1 MKQERKDSM
10 AETGVGYQ
18 VSDDCSIES
27 KDDWKTRQEK
37 EYAALFEKFSYFCH
51 GGCPFCNEKNC
62 PFIIFEKIKNGVK
75 L

>member
-1 MKQERKDSM
+1 M

-18 VSDDCSIES
+18 VSEDCSIES
-27 KDDWKTRQEK
+27 KDDWKTRQNK
-37 EYAALFEKFSYFCH
+37 EYTALYDKFAWNCNAGCGFCV
-51 GGCPFCNEKNC
+51 EQKC

>member
-1 MKQERKDSM
+1 M

-37 EYAALFEKFSYFCH
+37 EYSTLFKKLQPECKLFCMA
-51 GGCPFCNEKNC
+51 CSESRCA
-62 PFIIFEKIKNGVK
+62 FIIFEKIRNGVK

>member
-1 MKQERKDSM
+1 M

-37 EYAALFEKFSYFCH
+37 EYSTLFEKLEAECQI
-51 GGCPFCNEKNC
+51 GCYHSCNEKDC
-62 PFIIFEKIKNGVK
+62 PLIIFEKIKNGVK

>member
-1 MKQERKDSM
+1 M

-37 EYAALFEKFSYFCH
+37 EYAALFEKLEAECFM
-51 GGCPFCNEKNC
+51 GCFFCNEKHC
-62 PFIIFEKIKNGVK
+62 PFIIFEKIRNGVK